1 MLEDLARY
9 NSMIDRAN
17 TRIRELKAAGKTVLA
32 RQTAQ
37 GVEIAIEEASFRG
50 RHYQTQRTEIIP
62 Y

>member
-17 TRIRELKAAGKTVLA
+17 ARIRELKAAGKTVSA
-32 RQTAQ
+32 RQIAQ

-50 RHYQTQRTEIIP
+50 RDHRTRHTEVVR